1 VIQGRDRLAEGLVM
15 AWPSFT
21 LQGGEPLGAGL
32 KRLSLEAIDEAIAVF
47 YDGED
52 LFREAVHTGRKATK
66 RIRALLRL
74 VRSEVGDKVYR
85 FENASMRDTARL
97 LSEVRTSAVL
107 LNGAE
112 DIRDLYAP
120 ILASGTFGET
130 VERLTAQRDRIEQ
143 RAMEDPDVVPR
154 VVSNLERAR
163 QRYESWPADAD
174 ARRVYGVGIR
184 NDFRS
189 IGPGLRETQARGR
202 VEMVAAYRAPSPE
215 SFHLWR
221 KRAKYLKHQ
230 MEILT
235 PLWPEVMIG
244 MALTLDRISEIL
256 GQDHDLAELMR
267 TLAHRPDICPN
278 PLERSLLSALAEQ
291 RRSDLQTAAR
301 ILGRRIYSEK
311 PDAFSARLGS
321 YWESMELARTTTMAS
336 IPA

>member
-1 VIQGRDRLAEGLVM
+1 VIQGRDRLGEGVMM
-15 AWPSFT
+15 AWPSFR

-32 KRLSLEAIDEAIAVF
+32 KRLSLEAVDEAIAAF

-52 LFREAVHTGRKATK
+52 VFGEAVHTSRKATK

-74 VRSEVGDKVYR
+74 VRFEVGDEVYR
-85 FENASMRDTARL
+85 FENTSMRDTSRL

-107 LNGAE
+107 VNAAT
-112 DIRDLYAP
+112 DIRDIYAP
-120 ILASGTFGET
+120 ILATDTFEEP
-130 VERLTAQRDRIEQ
+130 VERLTSQRDRIEQ

-163 QRYESWPADAD
+163 QRYESWPADGE
-174 ARRVYGVGIR
+174 AREVYGAGIR
-184 NDFRS
+184 HDYRA
-189 IGPGLRETQARGR
+189 IGPGLRATHARGR
-202 VEMVAAYRAPSPE
+202 REMVAAYRARTPA
-215 SFHLWR
+215 SFHQWR

-244 MALTLDRISEIL
+244 MTLTLDRIAEIL
-256 GQDHDLAELMR
+256 GQDRDLAELLE
-267 TLAHRPDICPN
+267 TLAHRPDICPS
-278 PLERSLLSALAEQ
+278 PLERSLMSALAEQ

-301 ILGRRIYSEK
+301 ILGRRIYAEH

-321 YWESMELARTTTMAS
+321 YWESMELARTTTLAS